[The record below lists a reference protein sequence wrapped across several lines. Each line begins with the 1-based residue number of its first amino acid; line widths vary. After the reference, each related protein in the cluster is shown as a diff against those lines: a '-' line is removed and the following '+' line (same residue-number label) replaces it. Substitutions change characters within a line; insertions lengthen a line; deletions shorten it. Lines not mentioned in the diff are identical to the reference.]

1 MFQKSEDIRYK
12 KDWIRLLVCT
22 ALGVVINQLLFFKG
36 LSMTS
41 TISASV
47 IMTSNPIIVLVASYF
62 VLKELVT
69 KLKLT
74 GILLGSAGAVLL
86 ILNGEIIWE
95 EGSFLGDLF
104 IFLNAASF
112 GMYMVLVKPLMARY
126 KPITII
132 KWTFLFGS
140 ILIIPIGFGEF
151 DKVDWINLPVNAWLS
166 FIVCYSFYNC
176 YIVRIKSLGAETC
189 ESDSGELLHLSST
202 FLRNTGC
209 SLVSGRNY

>member
-1 MFQKSEDIRYK
+1 
-12 KDWIRLLVCT
+12 
-22 ALGVVINQLLFFKG
+22 
-36 LSMTS
+36 MTS

-62 VLKELVT
+62 ILKELVT

-132 KWTFLFGS
+132 KWFF
-140 ILIIPIGFGEF
+140 P
-151 DKVDWINLPVNAWLS
+151 N
-166 FIVCYSFYNC
+166 
-176 YIVRIKSLGAETC
+176 
-189 ESDSGELLHLSST
+189 
-202 FLRNTGC
+202 
-209 SLVSGRNY
+209 